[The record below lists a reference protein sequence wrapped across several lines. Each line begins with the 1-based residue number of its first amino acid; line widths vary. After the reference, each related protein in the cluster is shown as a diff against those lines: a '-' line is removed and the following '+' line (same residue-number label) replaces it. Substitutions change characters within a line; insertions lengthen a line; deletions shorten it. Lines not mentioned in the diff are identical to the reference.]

1 MMIKLYTGSGCSSS
15 RRAKRWLIVHDIPFI
30 EQNLIRQPLTKNEFI
45 HLLKLTNN
53 GVTEMLST
61 HSISYKNLV
70 HRIDELSLSELYIEI
85 RTSPSLLKK
94 PIIYDQSAKLLTGF
108 SEDKIRMFLSKAKRK
123 QELNELLLSGHLV
136 DFKENNLLQCLNFG
150 INNLLFLINEIQ
162 FFQYGSIFLI
172 PDFYDFSFQT
182 RPIIFCRLSIPV
194 KYLCIRL
201 IICLFVD
208 RIIANDNIR

>member
-15 RRAKRWLIVHDIPFI
+15 RRAKRWLFVHDIPFI

-108 SEDKIRMFLSKAKRK
+108 SEDKIRMFLSKTKRK

-136 DFKENNLLQCLNFG
+136 DFKENNLFAM
-150 INNLLFLINEIQ
+150 
-162 FFQYGSIFLI
+162 S
-172 PDFYDFSFQT
+172 
-182 RPIIFCRLSIPV
+182 
-194 KYLCIRL
+194 
-201 IICLFVD
+201 
-208 RIIANDNIR
+208 

>member
-1 MMIKLYTGSGCSSS
+1 
-15 RRAKRWLIVHDIPFI
+15 
-30 EQNLIRQPLTKNEFI
+30 
-45 HLLKLTNN
+45 TNN

-108 SEDKIRMFLSKAKRK
+108 SEDKIRMFLSKTKRK

-136 DFKENNLLQCLNFG
+136 DFKENNLFAM
-150 INNLLFLINEIQ
+150 
-162 FFQYGSIFLI
+162 S
-172 PDFYDFSFQT
+172 
-182 RPIIFCRLSIPV
+182 
-194 KYLCIRL
+194 
-201 IICLFVD
+201 
-208 RIIANDNIR
+208 

>member
-70 HRIDELSLSELYIEI
+70 HRIDELSLSELYLEI

-94 PIIYDQSAKLLTGF
+94 PIIYDQPAKLLTGF
-108 SEDKIRMFLSKAKRK
+108 SEDKIRMFLPKTKRK

-136 DFKENNLLQCLNFG
+136 DFKENNLCVPVISCFSNMLVNKNKPGKATTSPGNTALSNEIFTQKSIVFYSILDLL
-150 INNLLFLINEIQ
+150 LLFFISLDGRENENSLLLQ
-162 FFQYGSIFLI
+162 S
-172 PDFYDFSFQT
+172 
-182 RPIIFCRLSIPV
+182 
-194 KYLCIRL
+194 K
-201 IICLFVD
+201 
-208 RIIANDNIR
+208 

>member
-1 MMIKLYTGSGCSSS
+1 MIKLYIGSSCSSS
-15 RRAKRWLIVHDIPFI
+15 RRAKRWLITHDIPFI

-94 PIIYDQSAKLLTGF
+94 PIIYDQPAKLLTGF
-108 SEDKIRMFLSKAKRK
+108 SEDKIRMFLPKTKRK

-136 DFKENNLLQCLNFG
+136 DFKENNLCVPVISCFSNMLVNKNKPGKATTSPGNTALSNEKYSLKNLSFYS
-150 INNLLFLINEIQ
+150 ILNLLLLFFISLDGRENENSLLLQ
-162 FFQYGSIFLI
+162 S
-172 PDFYDFSFQT
+172 
-182 RPIIFCRLSIPV
+182 
-194 KYLCIRL
+194 K
-201 IICLFVD
+201 
-208 RIIANDNIR
+208 

>member
-1 MMIKLYTGSGCSSS
+1 MIKLYIGSSCSSS
-15 RRAKRWLIVHDIPFI
+15 RRAKRWLITHDIPFI

-94 PIIYDQSAKLLTGF
+94 PIIYDQPAKLLTGF
-108 SEDKIRMFLSKAKRK
+108 SEDKIRMFLPKTKRK

-136 DFKENNLLQCLNFG
+136 EFKENNLCVPVISCFSNMLVNKNKPGKATTSPGNTALS
-150 INNLLFLINEIQ
+150 NEIFTQ
-162 FFQYGSIFLI
+162 KSIVLFNFKSVAFILY
-172 PDFYDFSFQT
+172 FT
-182 RPIIFCRLSIPV
+182 RWKRER
-194 KYLCIRL
+194 K
-201 IICLFVD
+201 
-208 RIIANDNIR
+208 

>member
-70 HRIDELSLSELYIEI
+70 HRIDELSLSELYLEI
-85 RTSPSLLKK
+85 RTSTSLLKK
-94 PIIYDQSAKLLTGF
+94 PIIYDQPAKLLTGF
-108 SEDKIRMFLSKAKRK
+108 SEDKIRMFLPKTKRK

-136 DFKENNLLQCLNFG
+136 DFKEYNLCVPVISCFSNMLVNKNRPGKATTSPGNTALSNEIFTQKSIVFYSILDLLLLFFISLDGRENENSLLLQ
-150 INNLLFLINEIQ
+150 
-162 FFQYGSIFLI
+162 S
-172 PDFYDFSFQT
+172 
-182 RPIIFCRLSIPV
+182 
-194 KYLCIRL
+194 K
-201 IICLFVD
+201 
-208 RIIANDNIR
+208 

>member
-108 SEDKIRMFLSKAKRK
+108 SEDKIRMFLSKTKKKARA
-123 QELNELLLSGHLV
+123 QRTLAFWS
-136 DFKENNLLQCLNFG
+136 
-150 INNLLFLINEIQ
+150 
-162 FFQYGSIFLI
+162 S
-172 PDFYDFSFQT
+172 
-182 RPIIFCRLSIPV
+182 CR
-194 KYLCIRL
+194 
-201 IICLFVD
+201 F
-208 RIIANDNIR
+208 